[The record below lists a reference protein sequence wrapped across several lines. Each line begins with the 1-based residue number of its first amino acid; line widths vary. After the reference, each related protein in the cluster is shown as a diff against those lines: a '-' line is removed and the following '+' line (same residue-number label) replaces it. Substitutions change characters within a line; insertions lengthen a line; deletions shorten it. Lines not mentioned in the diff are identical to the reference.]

1 MYNCTDKCYEIRGV
15 YMGYDET
22 SKKSTIK
29 YIKDKQQEIKV
40 RYKKTDYEQD
50 ILPVIEKSGL
60 PVATY
65 IKQAVSEKV
74 ESDSK
79 SYKAADEVLTS
90 VKEATLKA
98 IPGILKDDCRQIILY
113 GSYARG
119 DYNDESD
126 IDIAILTNSD
136 RTEVKKYDDSIDD
149 VATQICQDTMAIVNY
164 VCLPYREYEEKKTWY
179 PYFMNIARDGVVL
192 YGCS

>member
-1 MYNCTDKCYEIRGV
+1 
-15 YMGYDET
+15 MGYDET

-65 IKQAVSEKV
+65 IKKAVSEKI
-74 ESDSK
+74 ELDKK
-79 SYKAADEVLTS
+79 SAQDADEKLAS
-90 VKEATLKA
+90 VKKATLKA
-98 IPGILKDDCRQIILY
+98 IPEIMKDDCRQIILY

-119 DYNDESD
+119 DYNDDSD
-126 IDIAILTNSD
+126 IDIAILTNSN
-136 RTEVKKYDDSIDD
+136 RAEVKKYDDSIDE

-164 VCLPYREYEEKKTWY
+164 VCLPYLEYEKKKSWY

-192 YGCS
+192 YGRS